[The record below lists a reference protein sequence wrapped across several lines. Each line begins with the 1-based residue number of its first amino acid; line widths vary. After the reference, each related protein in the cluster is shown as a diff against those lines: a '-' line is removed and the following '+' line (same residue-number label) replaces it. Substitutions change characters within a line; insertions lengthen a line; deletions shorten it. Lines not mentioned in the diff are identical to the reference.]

1 MSYTPPVVFTTAT
14 PVLADDLNANN
25 DAFRKYINK
34 NVIQADLAA
43 DTFDTPDII
52 KGEYYNVVQDHQFT
66 TGDIYTQNTVA
77 DSAGE
82 RSYFTSTYKATKDMQ
97 WSFNNQ
103 YQTVTEMG
111 KTIYFEGNNALD
123 INTNQAAKVI
133 ITGHLGVRN
142 YWMYTYNTD
151 YNTNGI
157 IETRFYLLY
166 KIEGVSD
173 QWAVATQTVGG
184 VQAFEEYQNMTP
196 PADGFDGPND
206 RRVIPFLFEY
216 DIPNL
221 WATYVTPSPKPQSLA
236 WRFAIGVETTIEL
249 GWVNNR
255 FMRCEVFYC

>member
-1 MSYTPPVVFTTAT
+1 
-14 PVLADDLNANN
+14 
-25 DAFRKYINK
+25 
-34 NVIQADLAA
+34 
-43 DTFDTPDII
+43 
-52 KGEYYNVVQDHQFT
+52 
-66 TGDIYTQNTVA
+66 
-77 DSAGE
+77 
-82 RSYFTSTYKATKDMQ
+82 MQ

-111 KTIYFEGNNALD
+111 KAIYFEGNNALD

-133 ITGHLGVRN
+133 ITGHLGLRN
-142 YWMYTYNTD
+142 YYMYTYNTD
-151 YNTNGI
+151 FNTNGI
-157 IETRFYLLY
+157 VETRLYLLY

-184 VQAFEEYQNMTP
+184 VQGFEEYQNMTP
-196 PADGFDGPND
+196 PTGGVDGTND

-221 WATYVTPSPKPQSLA
+221 WATSVTPNPKPQSLA
-236 WRFAIGVETTIEL
+236 WRFAIGVETTIDQ